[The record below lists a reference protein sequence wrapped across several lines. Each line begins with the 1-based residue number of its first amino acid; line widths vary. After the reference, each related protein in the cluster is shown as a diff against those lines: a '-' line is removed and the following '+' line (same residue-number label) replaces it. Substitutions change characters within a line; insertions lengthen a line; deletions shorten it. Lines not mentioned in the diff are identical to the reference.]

1 MPALT
6 HTGDPWT
13 RRLVVAPRGRL
24 RLVCFPHA
32 GGSASYFRPLAIA
45 LWPDM
50 ETVAVQYPGRQ
61 ERRAEAPL
69 ESVEQLADAAFE
81 ALRDPPPGP
90 FALFGH
96 SLGGLVAF
104 EVARRFEATGGP
116 RPVRLFA
123 SAVSAP
129 SVLRW
134 PTAHLA
140 DDETLIAELCVLG
153 GTSLSRLSA
162 AEIRALSLPA
172 VRADYRAV
180 ERYRPEPG
188 ARVRCP
194 LTVLVGT
201 EDPIV
206 SLRDAAAWRAH
217 TSAGGA
223 TRTFT
228 GGHFYLDRQIQAVA
242 DTVTDALAPQLATP
256 LP

>member
-1 MPALT
+1 MAALT
-6 HTGDPWT
+6 HTENPWT
-13 RRLVVAPRGRL
+13 RKLVAAPNSRL
-24 RLVCFPHA
+24 RMVCFPHA

-45 LWPDM
+45 LSPDM

-69 ESVEQLADAAFE
+69 ESVGQLADAAFE
-81 ALRDPPPGP
+81 ALRELPPRP

-96 SLGGLVAF
+96 SLGALVAF
-104 EVARRFEATGGP
+104 EVARRFEAAAGP

-123 SAVSAP
+123 SAVCAP
-129 SVLRW
+129 SVLRP

-140 DDETLIAELCVLG
+140 DDETLITELCALG
-153 GTSLSRLSA
+153 GTSRARLSA

-188 ARVRCP
+188 ARVACP
-194 LTVLVGT
+194 LTALVGT

-206 SLRDAAAWRAH
+206 SLRDALAWQTH

-223 TRTFT
+223 TRTFA

-242 DTVTDALAPQLATP
+242 DTVTDALAPQLACS
-256 LP
+256 

>member
-1 MPALT
+1 MSALT
-6 HTGDPWT
+6 RTEDPWT
-13 RRLVVAPRGRL
+13 RRLVAAPHSRL
-24 RLVCFPHA
+24 RLVCLPHA
-32 GGSASYFRPLAIA
+32 GGSASYFRSLAIA
-45 LWPDM
+45 LSPDV

-69 ESVEQLADAAFE
+69 ESVEQLADAAYE
-81 ALRDPPPGP
+81 ALCELPPGP

-104 EVARRFEATGGP
+104 EVVRRFEAGGGP
-116 RPVRLFA
+116 YPVRLFA

-129 SVLRW
+129 SVLRR

-140 DDETLIAELCVLG
+140 DDETLIAELCALG
-153 GTSLSRLSA
+153 GTSRSLLSE
-162 AEIRALSLPA
+162 AEIRALPLPA

-180 ERYRPEPG
+180 DRYRPEPG
-188 ARVRCP
+188 ARVACP

-201 EDPIV
+201 ADPIV
-206 SLRDAAAWRAH
+206 SLSDAAAWGSH

-223 TRTFT
+223 VRTFT

-242 DTVTDALAPQLATP
+242 DTVTDGVGPYLASPAL
-256 LP
+256 